1 VKRRRIAHAK
11 STPSADRRD
20 RLAWAPRGTTPVR
33 RDEDAQTRRNAGF
46 EELRSVS
53 IDLQMRA
60 LLARESLVVS
70 RAVEWANV
78 AVGFETKRQFE
89 LLDAADGAN
98 VGRLVEETGSHVAR
112 QLLKARRGFQAE
124 ATDAHGTT
132 ALQMHRP
139 PRALRSHVR
148 VTDAA
153 GREFGETVTQWH
165 PWKRQYDLLVHGTPF
180 AYVRAPGL
188 AWDFVVEDERGNPL
202 AVIGRNFQG
211 LGLEMFTDK
220 GMYAVTFGNATP
232 GTLKVDAGETTPRLE
247 PPHQEKQDEIHRGG
261 GQLQLPDGLVPLE
274 RSLTLEE
281 RAVVLATAVSVDF
294 DYFSRHSQHSMF
306 SPLWFM
312 PMHGE
317 DAAQLPTDAGDNP
330 EATVE
335 TQPTPS
341 NPVPTTSK
349 ERSGEDL
356 GGDGFPAGVGGSE
369 NILGKTDP
377 ARPAERFREEKWV
390 EESPSLGDAEDLG
403 GDAFEGD
410 GGDGDGGWGDLFGQA
425 ADFFGEDE

>member
-1 VKRRRIAHAK
+1 MKQARLAHAK
-11 STPSADRRD
+11 STFSFDRPD
-20 RLAWAPRGTTPVR
+20 GLACAPRGTTPGR
-33 RDEDAQTRRNAGF
+33 RNDDAKTRRSAGF
-46 EELRSVS
+46 QELPSV
-53 IDLQMRA
+53 LNGRPMRA

-78 AVGFETKRQFE
+78 AVGFETRRQFE

-112 QLLKARRGFQAE
+112 QLLKARRGFHAE
-124 ATDAHGTT
+124 ATDAQGTT
-132 ALQMHRP
+132 ALHIHRP

-148 VTDAA
+148 VTDAS

-165 PWKRQYDLLVHGTPF
+165 PWKRQYDLLVHGMPF
-180 AYVRAPGL
+180 AYVRAPAL
-188 AWDFVVEDERGNPL
+188 AWDFVVEDVRGNPL

-220 GMYAVTFGNATP
+220 GMYAVTFGAATP
-232 GTLKVDAGETTPRLE
+232 GSLELDAGETIPRLE
-247 PPHQEKQDEIHRGG
+247 PQHHEKENDTHHGER
-261 GQLQLPDGLVPLE
+261 QLQLPDGLVTLE
-274 RSLTLEE
+274 RSLSLEE

-317 DAAQLPTDAGDNP
+317 DAAQAPADARGSP
-330 EATVE
+330 ETTAE
-335 TQPTPS
+335 SQPPPS
-341 NPVPTTSK
+341 NPVPTASK
-349 ERSGEDL
+349 DRSGEDL
-356 GGDGFPAGVGGSE
+356 GGDDFPAGVGGTE
-369 NILGKTDP
+369 RTMGKNDP
-377 ARPAERFREEKWV
+377 AHPAEQFREGGWG

-403 GDAFEGD
+403 GDAFEVDSDD
-410 GGDGDGGWGDLFGQA
+410 GNGSWGDLFGQA